1 MTSIVH
7 TTSANT
13 LTVTIPSTT
22 AGNCLVVCVG
32 ATSGNGTAPT
42 VTGVTLGGAAGNFSA
57 LVTKTATNG
66 ISAADGAFIWAD
78 PNCAGG
84 QTSVV
89 ISGTNLNVASGT
101 GGVVVYEVSG
111 LLLSAVLDKSSSG
124 SSGTN
129 TATWSSG
136 TTATTTQTNEFWVG
150 CVVGGGTVTAPG
162 APWTDSGA
170 GFSHMA
176 AGTQIVSATGTA
188 TYNSTQTTGI
198 YSAAVA
204 TLKGAAGGGP
214 SALLLKFP

>member
-1 MTSIVH
+1 MAIVH
-7 TTSANT
+7 TTIANT

-32 ATSGNGTAPT
+32 AASGNATAPAL
-42 VTGVTLGGAAGNFSA
+42 TGVTLGGAAGNFGA

-89 ISGTNLNVASGT
+89 ISGTNLNVTAGV

-111 LLLSAVLDKSSSG
+111 LVLSAVLDKSSSG

-129 TATWSSG
+129 VTTWSSG
-136 TTATTTQTNEFWVG
+136 ATATTAQASEFWVG
-150 CVVGGGTVTAPG
+150 CVVGSGTVTAPG
-162 APWTDSGA
+162 SPWTDSGA
-170 GFSHMA
+170 GLSHMA

-204 TLKGAAGGGP
+204 TLKAAAGGQP